1 MSKTQI
7 QYEINQIQ
15 VKLREIAKFDLW
27 DRYDTSYLED
37 RLAEL
42 KVELEAF
49 KI

>member
-7 QYEINQIQ
+7 QYEIDQITA
-15 VKLREIAKFDLW
+15 KLRNVAKFDLW
-27 DRYDTSYLED
+27 DRYDTLYLEN

-42 KVELEAF
+42 RAELEGF